1 MKQMYFTSR
10 FLDALHPLPFPCSSM
25 KRRISFFLTIFTAFL
40 YQTGSVAAV
49 VVPPTNCYVLD
60 NSSHI
65 YDFSSWLGLPFE
77 YDGGDTDYA
86 VRFCKDME
94 TRSQPGY
101 VGFGR
106 FDDFNYFV
114 AGSGH
119 YDFVQEFYNGDLQHC
134 EKSHDKRG
142 RTSQLNIICG
152 DCPNGRCK
160 GGLEC
165 VCNVTLES
173 DCRMIVDLAIPCEK
187 PGLRVFEGS
196 TVGFHPRTW
205 EIVYNGM
212 TQYGYEKAYKDF
224 SFQTDQSH
232 VSLYMT
238 AIASLSHLVQKP
250 SITVSPQDGL
260 EVTLSGS
267 AATTGSRPT
276 TLSPTLLNI
285 DWRCETAHDSP
296 YEVQLTIPVEGYD
309 SIQFTLT
316 KMCESKQ
323 DKAGK
328 STKGWALFGI
338 VACVFF
344 VVSTLFCCGGFVY
357 NTQVQKQHGIDALP
371 GMTILSACLEILSG
385 VGGGPSYMRPE
396 DVNDGYTSQA
406 SWTREAEGT
415 PGSSR
420 TSERT
425 YGT

>member
-1 MKQMYFTSR
+1 MPSVFLSTFLPALAPTFDNLLPASSQPSPSPPQM
-10 FLDALHPLPFPCSSM
+10 PCSCTYF
-25 KRRISFFLTIFTAFL
+25 RRYNLRYPHAFL

-65 YDFSSWLGLPFE
+65 YDFVSYFYVFCVSVTILKENMSSWLGLPFE

-296 YEVQLTIPVEGYD
+296 YE
-309 SIQFTLT
+309 
-316 KMCESKQ
+316 
-323 DKAGK
+323 
-328 STKGWALFGI
+328 
-338 VACVFF
+338 
-344 VVSTLFCCGGFVY
+344 
-357 NTQVQKQHGIDALP
+357 HGIDALP